1 MFLYFYFFSS
11 VLNNHDLPLKLLAK
25 APRARHKHLLTAYL
39 ACSILLDLPQAPFII
54 NLARSVSLD
63 LPQAPFSINLA
74 RSISL
79 NLPQAPFSINLA
91 CSMLLDLPQAPFFIN
106 LARSMLLDLP
116 QAPFSINLARSVCL
130 DLPQAPFSIN
140 LARGDRLYGEQER
153 PCQTIDHPRSFFNM
167 SYSTRTFLE
176 IRFVSSLYF
185 FLSTMAN
192 RHRSS
197 TPKSKME
204 SAL

>member
-1 MFLYFYFFSS
+1 LCFYIFISYLFSS

-39 ACSILLDLPQAPFII
+39 ACSILLDLLQAPFSI

-74 RSISL
+74 RSVS
-79 NLPQAPFSINLA
+79 
-91 CSMLLDLPQAPFFIN
+91 
-106 LARSMLLDLP
+106 
-116 QAPFSINLARSVCL
+116 L

-153 PCQTIDHPRSFFNM
+153 PWPDD
-167 SYSTRTFLE
+167 
-176 IRFVSSLYF
+176 
-185 FLSTMAN
+185 
-192 RHRSS
+192 
-197 TPKSKME
+197 
-204 SAL
+204 